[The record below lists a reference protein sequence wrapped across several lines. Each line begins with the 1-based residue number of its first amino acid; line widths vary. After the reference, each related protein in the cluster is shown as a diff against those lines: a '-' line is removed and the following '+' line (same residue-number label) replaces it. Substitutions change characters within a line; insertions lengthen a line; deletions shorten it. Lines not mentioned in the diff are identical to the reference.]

1 MLQNAYLLAKNRCGY
16 SRKRATF
23 CLATERPKK
32 SHDAVAVRKEDRREG
47 LLDREAALAPL
58 NLGSDPFNTEAK

>member
-1 MLQNAYLLAKNRCGY
+1 MTNAIFLVLPLENRFKPRSPYFHRC
-16 SRKRATF
+16 KT
-23 CLATERPKK
+23 
-32 SHDAVAVRKEDRREG
+32 VRNEDRREG